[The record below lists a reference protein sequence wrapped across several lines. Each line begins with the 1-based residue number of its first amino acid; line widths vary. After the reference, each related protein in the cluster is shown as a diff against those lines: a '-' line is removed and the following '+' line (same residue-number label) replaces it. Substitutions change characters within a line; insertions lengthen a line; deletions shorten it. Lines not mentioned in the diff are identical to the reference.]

1 MPCDI
6 EENASSQREAIWLA
20 SLSDMTL
27 VGIIRCD
34 DITQEA
40 KLSYVEAV
48 DAVAQAEVL
57 YRAQTKK
64 ELAVP
69 VHYMGQT
76 RM

>member
-1 MPCDI
+1 MQ
-6 EENASSQREAIWLA
+6 ALKAAIWLA
-20 SLSDMTL
+20 SLFGMTL
-27 VGIIRCD
+27 VGITRRD
-34 DITQEA
+34 DTMQEA

>member
-1 MPCDI
+1 M
-6 EENASSQREAIWLA
+6 
-20 SLSDMTL
+20 
-27 VGIIRCD
+27 
-34 DITQEA
+34 QEA